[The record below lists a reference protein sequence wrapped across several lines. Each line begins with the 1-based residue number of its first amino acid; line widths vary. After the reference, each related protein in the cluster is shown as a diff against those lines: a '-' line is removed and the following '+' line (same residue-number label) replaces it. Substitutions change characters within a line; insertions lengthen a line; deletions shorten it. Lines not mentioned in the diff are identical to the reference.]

1 MDPKRGSGRTRGGWF
16 WVPALTL
23 ALGAAGPA
31 ASQEAPTALADEQ
44 WAAGDIRAAY
54 QTLDQALIGDPDAYP
69 LLWRATRAAAV
80 LAVTGDG
87 DRERWLRRAADLSE
101 RAIDADSTGLDARH
115 WRLYALGE
123 LALKAGPRTAGRLAR
138 QIFREANALLERDSL
153 DAYAHNALGRVSYEV
168 VTLSGFERFLGRLVV
183 GAEVMGHASWE
194 QARVHLTRAVELRP
208 DFMPFRTAMGAYY
221 ARNGRGAEAK
231 AEFRR
236 ALELAT
242 SHPWNRALAT
252 EARERLD
259 NVLTW
264 APDPPKKEGEPG
276 GG

>member
-1 MDPKRGSGRTRGGWF
+1 MR
-16 WVPALTL
+16 V
-23 ALGAAGPA
+23 
-31 ASQEAPTALADEQ
+31 
-44 WAAGDIRAAY
+44 
-54 QTLDQALIGDPDAYP
+54 
-69 LLWRATRAAAV
+69 
-80 LAVTGDG
+80 
-87 DRERWLRRAADLSE
+87 
-101 RAIDADSTGLDARH
+101 
-115 WRLYALGE
+115 
-123 LALKAGPRTAGRLAR
+123 
-138 QIFREANALLERDSL
+138 ALLAGTSHDRAPGPVAFAIAARLHGVFSRSD
-153 DAYAHNALGRVSYEV
+153 DA
-168 VTLSGFERFLGRLVV
+168 FERFLGRLVV

-242 SHPWNRALAT
+242 SHPWDRALAT